1 MQKITCKCGC
11 SFDIDH
17 EHTIDLDAQP
27 ELKDKIINGSFLSYL
42 CPACNSKVNVE
53 LETECIWKSKNTVLL
68 FVPEKKRM
76 ECLAFCAG
84 AVRIDAETDKKIKTE
99 VVKKGQTPV
108 IGYPEF
114 ADRITVLDAGLDP
127 EIIEAVKF
135 FILDDGED
143 IKGKHVQVLF
153 EQMMGPIFL
162 KFHIHGLKE
171 NEIAV
176 MHVPR
181 SLYEAVADDRAE
193 GIRKEVFDALY
204 LGPYLSYKNIHIEGA
219 DHA

>member
-11 SFDIDH
+11 SFDVNY

-27 ELKDKIINGSFLSYL
+27 ALKDEIMNGTFLSYL

-53 LETECIWKSKNTVLL
+53 LETECIWKSKNSVLL
-68 FVPEKKRM
+68 FIPEKKRM

-84 AVRIDAETDKKIKTE
+84 AVRIDAETNKKIKTE

-114 ADRITVLDAGLDP
+114 ADRIAVLDTGLDP

-135 FILDDGED
+135 FLLDDAED
-143 IKGKHVQVLF
+143 IEGKHIQVLF
-153 EQMMGPIFL
+153 EALIGDTYL
-162 KFHIHGLKE
+162 KFHIHGLKQDK
-171 NEIAV
+171 IAV
-176 MHVPR
+176 MHVPF
-181 SLYEAVADDRAE
+181 SLYEEVLDDRMY
-193 GIRKEVFDALY
+193 GIRTEVFGALY